1 VARRTREDII
11 VLSTT
16 KGHNMETAHITDQTC
31 ACGFSYQDWM
41 DYDVICE
48 APENGDL
55 HLWEQT
61 N

>member
-1 VARRTREDII
+1 
-11 VLSTT
+11 
-16 KGHNMETAHITDQTC
+16 METAHDTDNC
-31 ACGFSYQDWM
+31 FCGFSYQDWM

-48 APENGDL
+48 APENDGL

>member
-1 VARRTREDII
+1 MT
-11 VLSTT
+11 TT
-16 KGHNMETAHITDQTC
+16 KGHDMETACIIDQIC

-48 APENGDL
+48 APENGEL
-55 HLWEQT
+55 HLWEQA

>member
-1 VARRTREDII
+1 
-11 VLSTT
+11 
-16 KGHNMETAHITDQTC
+16 METMNITEQIC

-48 APENGDL
+48 APQNYER
-55 HLWEQT
+55 HLWEQA